1 MPSWTQK
8 DERQYEH
15 IKDSLL
21 ERGKSEDRA
30 QEIAA
35 RTTNKRRRWEG
46 RTPNQA
52 TQGTGNPNTSLEDRS
67 VQELRNLAAARNIKG
82 RSRMKKDELIKALR
96 NC

>member
-21 ERGKSEDRA
+21 ELGKSEDRA

-35 RTTNKRRRWEG
+35 RTTNKQRRMEG